1 MKTVQVS
8 RAGAVIGQFE
18 PAEVRQGLI
27 VGKFLATDHYWT
39 PGMTGWMPLSQFN
52 EGSAG
57 SITPSASKPKAGR
70 KLTGWLFWRVS
81 LVPDKMGF
89 AEWTNRFVVAF
100 LCVVTL
106 LLLWFLLKYDAESAK
121 VSVRIEMP
129 PRAVAEEPKT
139 VVSMAIVQPAPIKES
154 KPAVVLERPQSPV
167 AVSRASRFEEL
178 KAAAEQ
184 GDMMAQFTM
193 GDYYSIPVGR
203 IVQDDFEASRWYLKA
218 ARRGVLEAQK
228 KVMTRYYFGKGLEN
242 NVIEAY
248 AWSLVAGERDDD
260 ARKSAW
266 NLFVHRMRPDDMEA
280 GRLRAE
286 RLMAEIEAEKN
297 LSQNRLGK

>member
-1 MKTVQVS
+1 MKNVQVS

-18 PAEVRQGLI
+18 PTEVRQGLI
-27 VGKFLATDHYWT
+27 EGKFLASDHYWI
-39 PGMTGWMPLSQFN
+39 PGMKDWMPLSQFAK
-52 EGSAG
+52 GAAAR
-57 SITPSASKPKAGR
+57 ITPPASKPKAGR
-70 KLTGWLFWRVS
+70 KLTGWLFWKVS
-81 LVPDKMGF
+81 LVPDKLGY
-89 AEWTNRFVVAF
+89 AEWINRFVVAF
-100 LCVVTL
+100 LCVFYL
-106 LLLWFLLKYDAESAK
+106 LLFWLLLKYDAKSTK
-121 VSVRIEMP
+121 VSVMIEMP
-129 PRAVAEEPKT
+129 ARAVKEEPRALAS
-139 VVSMAIVQPAPIKES
+139 VVIAQPTQISES
-154 KPAVVLERPQSPV
+154 KPPVALERPASPV
-167 AVSRASRFEEL
+167 AVSRASSFEEI
-178 KAAAEQ
+178 KAAAER

-242 NVIEAY
+242 NLIEAY

-266 NLFVHRMRPDDMEA
+266 NLSVHRMAPDDMET
-280 GRLRAE
+280 GKRRAE
-286 RLMAEIEAEKN
+286 RLMDEIEAEKN

>member
-27 VGKFLATDHYWT
+27 TGKFLATDHYWT
-39 PGMTGWMPLSQFN
+39 PGMKGWMPLSQFK

-57 SITPSASKPKAGR
+57 SITSSASKPKAGR
-70 KLTGWLFWRVS
+70 KLTGWLFWRAS
-81 LVPDKMGF
+81 LVPDKMGY
-89 AEWTNRFVVAF
+89 ADWINRFVVAF
-100 LCVVTL
+100 LCVFYL
-106 LLLWFLLKYDAESAK
+106 LLFWLLLKYDAEGAK
-121 VSVRIEMP
+121 VSVKIETPARAIAQEARTVLRI
-129 PRAVAEEPKT
+129 KG
-139 VVSMAIVQPAPIKES
+139 S
-154 KPAVVLERPQSPV
+154 KPSVVLERPAPPV
-167 AVSRASRFEEL
+167 AVSRASSFEEI

-218 ARRGVLEAQK
+218 AKHGVLEAQK

-266 NLFVHRMRPDDMEA
+266 NLFVHRMHPDDMEA

-297 LSQNRLGK
+297 LGQNRLGK